1 MALLVKNPPANAG
14 RLKRHRF
21 DPWVAK
27 MPWKR
32 AAHSSILAW
41 RISWTEEPGRLQS
54 IGSPRVGHDW
64 SDLARMHAI
73 TYNGKESEKGYVCM
87 YFKNWLLP
95 EMYRDRKQI
104 RRCLGQSELVE
115 KGSDYWWV
123 VGLVRVMKM
132 SSIWAWWC
140 IHKSV
145 DVLKNSELC
154 TLNRSVI

>member
-1 MALLVKNPPANAG
+1 MQVGLRDTDSIPGLGRSPGRGHGSPLQYSCLENPMDRGAWQAAVY
-14 RLKRHRF
+14 RVTKSWTWLKR
-21 DPWVAK
+21 
-27 MPWKR
+27 
-32 AAHSSILAW
+32 LG
-41 RISWTEEPGRLQS
+41 T
-54 IGSPRVGHDW
+54 
-64 SDLARMHAI
+64 HAPI

-132 SSIWAWWC
+132 PSIWTWWC
-140 IHKSV
+140 VHKSV